1 MTYQQPI
8 SRKQKSSIKRYEQ
21 TLMDRFNMR
30 ASQVGT
36 IVARESTPRPSELD
50 ADRVAGLEYAA
61 GVARFGK
68 GS

>member
-1 MTYQQPI
+1 
-8 SRKQKSSIKRYEQ
+8 
-21 TLMDRFNMR
+21 MDRFNMR